1 MVVGTAPG
9 SKISFGIC
17 SKMMRE
23 LFPHLPTVKHR
34 GLKTVRDQQSCHAPS
49 PDGDADAWSSWV
61 KVKPPVSTKSK
72 HHTITTMVHLPLFSS
87 WEGVSSSTAATLQDF
102 WLAFE
107 AARALGETQQT
118 WDYSW
123 GTFNFPGVVDIMC
136 IQYLSDIYRFVM
148 SDNGW
153 HPQIKSIVVVIII
166 IITTITI
173 ITITITITITI
184 ILEWWAMSRA
194 TFGRNP
200 MDSKSG
206 HVKFLRSSIGLW
218 VVLGWL
224 FWKVDFH
231 ASGQMISI
239 SVQYPGTPWLL
250 MAWDPH
256 QSRPSESISPA
267 QWMCTDWQL
276 ATWRNCLASGGNS
289 NGYKNHQKF
298 DMNQ

>member
-1 MVVGTAPG
+1 MTVGSKGREVQDIAYNQASGQQRICCWSAPRFAPG
-9 SKISFGIC
+9 EFTLSIWQWISGANCYPQSSFNVYIYQIC
-17 SKMMRE
+17 
-23 LFPHLPTVKHR
+23 LPIFSV
-34 GLKTVRDQQSCHAPS
+34 GALNPS
-49 PDGDADAWSSWV
+49 PP
-61 KVKPPVSTKSK
+61 K
-72 HHTITTMVHLPLFSS
+72 
-87 WEGVSSSTAATLQDF
+87 
-102 WLAFE
+102 
-107 AARALGETQQT
+107 
-118 WDYSW
+118 
-123 GTFNFPGVVDIMC
+123 
-136 IQYLSDIYRFVM
+136 M
-148 SDNGW
+148 SIG
-153 HPQIKSIVVVIII
+153 IGIGIGLIII
-166 IITTITI
+166 IITITI
-173 ITITITITITI
+173 ITITITITI

-276 ATWRNCLASGGNS
+276 ATWRNCLAPGGNS